1 MRILWFWGGENST
14 TLAKMKILA
23 RLMQDDVK
31 FDLKLI
37 TNN

>member
-1 MRILWFWGGENST
+1 MLIQWFWGGENST

-23 RLMQDDVK
+23 RLVQDNEK